1 MDLFKSIKKPLAERV
16 RPEGLDEYIGQ
27 DDITGKSSLIYKS
40 IKAGN
45 IPSII
50 FWGPPGTGKTTLA
63 YLIAKK
69 LELPFYQL
77 NAISSGVAD
86 LRKVIQEA
94 EQRGTS
100 LLFIDEIHRFNKS
113 QQDSLLKAVENGTIR
128 LIGATTEN
136 PSFEVIPALISRC
149 QVLVLKNHGKEELD
163 KILEMAM
170 IKDSWLKT
178 KNIQLIEKDALF
190 YLSGGDARKM
200 LNLLEIAVDMTEGSE
215 VVINNEI
222 IKKASGAQV
231 SRYDKG
237 GEMHYDIISAFIKS
251 IRGSNPDAAVYWLAR
266 MLKGGEDVKFIARRL
281 MILAAEDIGL
291 ANPNALL
298 IAQSCFE
305 ICRNIGMP
313 EARIPLSEAS
323 IYLAC
328 SPKSN
333 SAYVAINQAL
343 TEVEQSGNLEI
354 PLHLRN
360 APTSLMKEL
369 NYGGAY
375 KYPHDYS
382 LNFIKQEYLP
392 EEIKDKKFYEP
403 GKNAKEIELKR
414 FLEQRWEIKKED

>member
-16 RPEGLDEYIGQ
+16 RPESLDEYIGQ

-237 GEMHYDIISAFIKS
+237 GEMHYDIISVFIKS

>member
-16 RPEGLDEYIGQ
+16 RPESLDEYIGQ

-69 LELPFYQL
+69 LKLPFYEL

>member
-16 RPEGLDEYIGQ
+16 RPESLDEYIGQ

>member
-1 MDLFKSIKKPLAERV
+1 
-16 RPEGLDEYIGQ
+16 
-27 DDITGKSSLIYKS
+27 
-40 IKAGN
+40 
-45 IPSII
+45 
-50 FWGPPGTGKTTLA
+50 
-63 YLIAKK
+63 
-69 LELPFYQL
+69 
-77 NAISSGVAD
+77 
-86 LRKVIQEA
+86 
-94 EQRGTS
+94 
-100 LLFIDEIHRFNKS
+100 
-113 QQDSLLKAVENGTIR
+113 
-128 LIGATTEN
+128 
-136 PSFEVIPALISRC
+136 
-149 QVLVLKNHGKEELD
+149 
-163 KILEMAM
+163 
-170 IKDSWLKT
+170 
-178 KNIQLIEKDALF
+178 
-190 YLSGGDARKM
+190 
-200 LNLLEIAVDMTEGSE
+200 MTEGSE

>member
-16 RPEGLDEYIGQ
+16 RPESLDEYIGQ

-77 NAISSGVAD
+77 NAISNGVAD